1 MRRELKEHLKRIYE
15 APPPQHKK
23 EFLQKWNQQRMNTW
37 EFLFSQ
43 AAYIRKRIWGI
54 SVVVFVVSVL
64 GAITASKN
72 LVWTISALTPL
83 LAAAV
88 VTECGRSEHYEMEEL
103 EMATRFSL
111 RSVVFARLGILG
123 MENLIVLCSLWFVS
137 IKSAGTKNFG
147 LELIWTGACIMIPY
161 LLTTFIGLYIMRR
174 YSGQETMYFCV
185 GVAVCVGVFV
195 FLFQDALVH
204 IYQEWNP
211 IWWGGIAMLLCIGVV
226 RQYGSIISRT
236 EELA

>member
-103 EMATRFSL
+103 EMATRFL
-111 RSVVFARLGILG
+111 
-123 MENLIVLCSLWFVS
+123 
-137 IKSAGTKNFG
+137 
-147 LELIWTGACIMIPY
+147 
-161 LLTTFIGLYIMRR
+161 
-174 YSGQETMYFCV
+174 
-185 GVAVCVGVFV
+185 
-195 FLFQDALVH
+195 
-204 IYQEWNP
+204 
-211 IWWGGIAMLLCIGVV
+211 
-226 RQYGSIISRT
+226 
-236 EELA
+236 